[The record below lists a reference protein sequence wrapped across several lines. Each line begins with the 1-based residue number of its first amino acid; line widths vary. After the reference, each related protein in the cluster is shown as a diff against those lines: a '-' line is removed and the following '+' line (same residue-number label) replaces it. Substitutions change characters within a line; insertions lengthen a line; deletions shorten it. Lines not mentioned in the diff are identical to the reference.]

1 MCAPVKKS
9 NPMSEST
16 IKNDKVLTVF
26 FFFLFF
32 FFLFR
37 DWINN
42 RKLNHNQLMEIPD
55 LGPVVN
61 LSSLNLWVL
70 FSNRILTEES

>member
-1 MCAPVKKS
+1 
-9 NPMSEST
+9 
-16 IKNDKVLTVF
+16 
-26 FFFLFF
+26 
-32 FFLFR
+32 
-37 DWINN
+37 
-42 RKLNHNQLMEIPD
+42 MEIPD